1 MNIIKNISKKY
12 KVTVK
17 PMYSDF
23 NRYEIVS
30 PYFNT
35 LLEIN
40 KKEFQGKGLLE
51 KYGNLQS
58 TYVLYSPYI
67 FL

>member
-12 KVTVK
+12 KVKVK